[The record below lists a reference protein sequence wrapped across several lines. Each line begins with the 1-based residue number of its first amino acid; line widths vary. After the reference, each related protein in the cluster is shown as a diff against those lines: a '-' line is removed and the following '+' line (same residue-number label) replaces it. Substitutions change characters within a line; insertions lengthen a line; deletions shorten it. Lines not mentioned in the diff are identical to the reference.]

1 MASGKGFEEQSAALD
16 ALRGETSGRA
26 EAELRK
32 ALRQRNNFLVAKAA
46 RLVREI
52 RLTSLTGELADAFRR
67 FMPESGNDPTKTDP
81 QCWAKNDIAKTLAE
95 FEYQEYEL
103 FLSGMRHHQMEPV
116 WNGRSDTA
124 GALRGTCALALV
136 QCREVGHTQLLGFLI

>member
-46 RLVREI
+46 TLVREM

-67 FMPESGNDPTKTDP
+67 FMPESGND
-81 QCWAKNDIAKTLAE
+81 AAKTARRV
-95 FEYQEYEL
+95 YRARGCVSSYT
-103 FLSGMRHHQMEPV
+103 RCTWPV
-116 WNGRSDTA
+116 VS
-124 GALRGTCALALV
+124 CV
-136 QCREVGHTQLLGFLI
+136 